1 MIKKL
6 EPMMYLIPAVIDRL
20 VALKELHGKGKISVT
35 LPLETSLI
43 HKIFVCTAS
52 NFSNSLTEVENVQD
66 QLNGSLTAHSQ
77 LLRDIKDGLIIN
89 MNVMT
94 KTVENLEGRL
104 SAMQ

>member
-1 MIKKL
+1 
-6 EPMMYLIPAVIDRL
+6 MYLIPAVIDRL
-20 VALKELHGKGKISVT
+20 VALKELHGK
-35 LPLETSLI
+35 
-43 HKIFVCTAS
+43 AS